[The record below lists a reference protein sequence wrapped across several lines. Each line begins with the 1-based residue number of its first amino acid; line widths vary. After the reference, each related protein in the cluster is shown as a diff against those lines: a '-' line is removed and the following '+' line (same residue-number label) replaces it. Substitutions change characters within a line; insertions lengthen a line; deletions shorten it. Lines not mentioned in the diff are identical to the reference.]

1 MTKALIDGDL
11 LVYAVGFASEDKT
24 VDEALVEMDSRLDE
38 ITFNCGAS
46 ESVIYLSG
54 PTNFRKKLFPSYKAH
69 RKQPKPKHF
78 QALRDYLIKVE
89 EAEVAVDQEADDLLG
104 INQTQD
110 TIICSLD
117 KDLNQIS
124 GWHFN
129 WRKQEA
135 YEVTQQEADHFM
147 WQQILTGDA
156 TDNIHGL
163 YGIGPAKADKLLATC
178 KHPKDYKAA
187 IISAY
192 TAEFP
197 HCSEADILKHVNLI
211 GRLIYIRRAV
221 GEVWDIDNY

>member
-1 MTKALIDGDL
+1 MTKALIDGDI
-11 LVYAVGFASEDKT
+11 LVYSVGFANENETEDA
-24 VDEALVEMDSRLDE
+24 ALVAMDSKLDE

-54 PTNFRKKLFPSYKAH
+54 SNNFRKKLFPGYKAH

-78 QALRDYLIKVE
+78 QALRNYLIKVE
-89 EAEVAVDQEADDLLG
+89 QAEVAEGQEADDLLG

-135 YEVTQQEADHFM
+135 YEVSQADADRFM
-147 WQQILTGDA
+147 WSQLLTGDA
-156 TDNIHGL
+156 TDNIQGIYGL
-163 YGIGPAKADKLLATC
+163 GPAKAAKLLAGCRSVDEYRATALYAY
-178 KHPKDYKAA
+178 KDY
-187 IISAY
+187 
-192 TAEFP
+192 FP
-197 HCSEADILKHVNLI
+197 HCSEDEVIQHINLI
-211 GRLIYIRRAV
+211 GKLVYIRRKPEELWSLY
-221 GEVWDIDNY
+221 G